1 MRQKLCHG
9 WCREVDE
16 GFVGFCLK
24 ILNKLFKV
32 LTKQLLNA
40 GPVFGEASAAQDGQE
55 CCGQDSNEVSVPSPP
70 EAQQREESCSK
81 KRQILNYVSSMQGVT
96 KAHFEIHFA

>member
-1 MRQKLCHG
+1 MVFVKAVNLGFRSKFLEKL
-9 WCREVDE
+9 W
-16 GFVGFCLK
+16 FSSQ
-24 ILNKLFKV
+24 ILNKV

-40 GPVFGEASAAQDGQE
+40 GLVFGEASAAQAGQE